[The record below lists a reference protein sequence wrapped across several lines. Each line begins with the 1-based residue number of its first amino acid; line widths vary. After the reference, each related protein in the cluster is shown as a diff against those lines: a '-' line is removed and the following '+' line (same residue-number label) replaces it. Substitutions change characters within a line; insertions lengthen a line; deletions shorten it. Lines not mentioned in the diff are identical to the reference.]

1 MSDPI
6 FTEDKGQVTVAPAG
20 GGPVVP
26 LPVPRGFS
34 AVSFRNGLAA
44 AYTAFMA
51 HGKIPTPAEMHEV
64 WGRIPEKTYAELVL
78 TDEFKQ
84 ALRHRGVDWDDN
96 SGLSY
101 EQSLTIDK
109 LSDPS
114 DRRGEGAKIKD
125 LGVSPVVLAAWKKN
139 PLFMKVLRDRSES
152 NLQEHLPA
160 VMNALVGS
168 AQGGN
173 MQAIDRVL
181 AMTGRYDPSNR
192 EVIVLREMIQQ
203 LLRIITLRVPD
214 AEIRQAIADDINLA
228 AGGVIQ
234 LEAPNDGM
242 SR

>member
-1 MSDPI
+1 
-6 FTEDKGQVTVAPAG
+6 
-20 GGPVVP
+20 
-26 LPVPRGFS
+26 
-34 AVSFRNGLAA
+34 
-44 AYTAFMA
+44 MA

-78 TDEFKQ
+78 TNEFKQ
-84 ALRHRGVDWDDN
+84 AMQHRGVEWDDN

-109 LSDPS
+109 LSDPN

-139 PLFMKVLRDRSES
+139 PLFMKVLRDRSEN

-160 VMNALVGS
+160 VMNALVGA

-181 AMTGRYDPSNR
+181 AMTGRYDPNNR
-192 EVIVLREMIQQ
+192 EVVVLREMIQA

-214 AEIRQAIADDINLA
+214 AETRQAIAQDIELA

-234 LEAPNDGM
+234 LEAPNASYNG
-242 SR
+242 